1 MEPFPPLCT
10 AIKAIL
16 PLMAVQLLAE
26 RWAALCSP
34 VCHSSD
40 AILALAPSIRRRY
53 VAMWYNILRQAKVPA
68 QAAKSEVKCRKQEE
82 ALFLKENKAKQR
94 GRMKRLP

>member
-1 MEPFPPLCT
+1 MNR
-10 AIKAIL
+10 IL
-16 PLMAVQLLAE
+16 VG
-26 RWAALCSP
+26 
-34 VCHSSD
+34 V
-40 AILALAPSIRRRY
+40 
-53 VAMWYNILRQAKVPA
+53 WYNIFRQAKVPA

>member
-53 VAMWYNILRQAKVPA
+53 VARTSTLECGIISLDRQKYLRRLQKARLNVGNK
-68 QAAKSEVKCRKQEE
+68 KK
-82 ALFLKENKAKQR
+82 LFS
-94 GRMKRLP
+94 